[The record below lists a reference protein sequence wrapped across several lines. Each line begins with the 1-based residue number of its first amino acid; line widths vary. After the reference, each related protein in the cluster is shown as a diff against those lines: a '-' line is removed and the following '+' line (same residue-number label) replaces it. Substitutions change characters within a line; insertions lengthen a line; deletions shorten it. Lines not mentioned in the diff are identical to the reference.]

1 MRNRQNVILTFCKIG
16 DILGLYMTHTISAT
30 QAREQ
35 FADIINRVVYRG
47 EKFIVEKK
55 GKPVVQIIMISEKP
69 KKVLKKEINWGLLA
83 LQKLAK
89 YKMKGGPKD
98 LAQNHD
104 KYAWG
109 E

>member
-1 MRNRQNVILTFCKIG
+1 
-16 DILGLYMTHTISAT
+16 MTSTVTAT

-47 EKFIVEKK
+47 EQFIIEKK
-55 GKPVVQIIMISEKP
+55 GKPVARIVMIEEKQKETITKNEP
-69 KKVLKKEINWGLLA
+69 DQGLMLLKKLSQYNAKGL
-83 LQKLAK
+83 
-89 YKMKGGPKD
+89 PKD

-109 E
+109 GE